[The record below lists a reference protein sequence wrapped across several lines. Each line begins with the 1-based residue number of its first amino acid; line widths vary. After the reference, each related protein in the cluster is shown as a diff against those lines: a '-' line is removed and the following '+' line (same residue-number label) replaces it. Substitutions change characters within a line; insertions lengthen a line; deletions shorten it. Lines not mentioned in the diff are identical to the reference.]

1 MTHVGGIDV
10 IGLGKDSYKPKKI
23 VLFPLA
29 DVGCYLFFSLPIHK
43 YVQ

>member
-10 IGLGKDSYKPKKI
+10 IGLWKDTYKQKKI

-29 DVGCYLFFSLPIHK
+29 NVGCYLLFSLPICK
-43 YVQ
+43 YEQ

>member
-10 IGLGKDSYKPKKI
+10 IGLWKVTYKQQKKI

-29 DVGCYLFFSLPIHK
+29 NVHFFN
-43 YVQ
+43 